1 MKGVL
6 FIIPLMIIGVI
17 LYVIQSEK
25 VNKDMAVDKQIMRVE
40 AAKFDADFDKRWG
53 DKSADEMAQN
63 KAKIQAEE
71 SELTKVKMAQ
81 MKSENERESQIHSI
95 KTRLNNE
102 LDNQNSDENQPKK
115 LYN

>member
-1 MKGVL
+1 MKGML

-25 VNKDMAVDKQIMRVE
+25 VNKDMAVDKQVMRVE
-40 AAKFDADFDKRWG
+40 VAKFDADFDQRWG

-63 KAKIQAEE
+63 KAKIQQEE
-71 SELTKVKMAQ
+71 SELIKVKTAQ
-81 MKSENERESQIHSI
+81 MNSENERESQLTNI
-95 KTRLNNE
+95 KKRLNNE
-102 LDNQNSDENQPKK
+102 LDNQNQDENQPKK

>member
-1 MKGVL
+1 MKGIL

-25 VNKDMAVDKQIMRVE
+25 VNKDIAVEKQVMRVE

-53 DKSADEMAQN
+53 DKSSQELAQN
-63 KAKIQAEE
+63 KAKVQAEE
-71 SELTKVKMAQ
+71 SELVKVKTAQ
-81 MKSENERESQIHSI
+81 IKSENERESQISSI
-95 KTRLNNE
+95 KNRLNNE
-102 LDNQNSDENQPKK
+102 LDNQNQNGDQPKK

>member
-1 MKGVL
+1 MKGML

-25 VNKDMAVDKQIMRVE
+25 VNKDMAVDKQVMRVE

-53 DKSADEMAQN
+53 DKSSEEIAEN
-63 KAKIQAEE
+63 KAKIQQEE
-71 SELTKVKMAQ
+71 SELVRVKMAQ
-81 MKSENERESQIHSI
+81 IKSENERESQLKNI

-102 LDNQNSDENQPKK
+102 LDNQNQDENQPKK

>member
-1 MKGVL
+1 MKGML

-25 VNKDMAVDKQIMRVE
+25 VNKDMSVDKQIMRVE

-53 DKSADEMAQN
+53 DKSAEEIAQN
-63 KAKIQAEE
+63 KAKIQQEE
-71 SELTKVKMAQ
+71 SELIKVKTAQ
-81 MKSENERESQIHSI
+81 MNSENERESQLKNI
-95 KTRLNNE
+95 KNRLNNE

>member
-1 MKGVL
+1 MKGIL

-25 VNKDMAVDKQIMRVE
+25 VNKDIAVDKQVMRVE
-40 AAKFDADFDKRWG
+40 QAKFDADFDKRWG
-53 DKSADEMAQN
+53 DKSSEEIAQN
-63 KAKIQAEE
+63 KARIQAEE
-71 SELTKVKMAQ
+71 SELARVKVAQ

-102 LDNQNSDENQPKK
+102 LDNQNQDENQPKK